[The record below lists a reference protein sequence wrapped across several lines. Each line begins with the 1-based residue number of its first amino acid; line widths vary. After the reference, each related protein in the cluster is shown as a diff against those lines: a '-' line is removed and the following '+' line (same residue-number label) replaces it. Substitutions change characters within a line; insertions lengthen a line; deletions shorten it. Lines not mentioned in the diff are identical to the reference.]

1 MRQIAWIGV
10 GVMGAPMAGH
20 LVKNGYSVS
29 AYSRRME
36 KLLPLA
42 KEYGLTPCETVSGAV
57 SGADAVFV
65 MVGYPKDVE
74 EVFLGKSGILE
85 NVRPGTLVI
94 DMTTSSPALA
104 KRLYAEGKRRGIRV
118 MDAPVSGGDSGAR
131 NAALSI
137 MVGGDEA
144 DFAEALP
151 LFQCMGKAI
160 HYMGPAG
167 CGQYTKA
174 CNQICV
180 AGATA
185 AYTEA
190 IAYARKSGL
199 DPAAMLSAISGGAA
213 GSWQISNMAPR
224 VLKGDFAPGFFIK
237 HFVKDMKIIKEE
249 CDARGIELEMLDSV
263 LHLYE
268 KMIELGHG
276 EQGTQALIEYY
287 EKQI

>member
-104 KRLYAEGKRRGIRV
+104 KRLYAEG
-118 MDAPVSGGDSGAR
+118 
-131 NAALSI
+131 
-137 MVGGDEA
+137 
-144 DFAEALP
+144 
-151 LFQCMGKAI
+151 
-160 HYMGPAG
+160 
-167 CGQYTKA
+167 
-174 CNQICV
+174 
-180 AGATA
+180 
-185 AYTEA
+185 
-190 IAYARKSGL
+190 
-199 DPAAMLSAISGGAA
+199 
-213 GSWQISNMAPR
+213 
-224 VLKGDFAPGFFIK
+224 
-237 HFVKDMKIIKEE
+237 
-249 CDARGIELEMLDSV
+249 
-263 LHLYE
+263 
-268 KMIELGHG
+268 
-276 EQGTQALIEYY
+276 
-287 EKQI
+287 